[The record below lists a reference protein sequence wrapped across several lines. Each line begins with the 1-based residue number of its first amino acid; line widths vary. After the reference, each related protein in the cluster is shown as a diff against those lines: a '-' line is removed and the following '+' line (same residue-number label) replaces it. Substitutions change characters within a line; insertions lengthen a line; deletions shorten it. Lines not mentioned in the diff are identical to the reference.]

1 MRNEIKT
8 AMITVIVVVA
18 LVGGI
23 GYYFTTLDKQ
33 KEMLNSAS
41 DSKQGSTGTTKT
53 ISQVDESQFPIAPD
67 LVGISGYVNT
77 TPDQLKA
84 SMKDKVVLYDF
95 GHIAA

>member
-8 AMITVIVVVA
+8 AMIIVLVVVA

-41 DSKQGSTGTTKT
+41 DSKK
-53 ISQVDESQFPIAPD
+53 D
-67 LVGISGYVNT
+67 L
-77 TPDQLKA
+77 L
-84 SMKDKVVLYDF
+84 VLIQRSF
-95 GHIAA
+95 HR